1 MDRDRLEY
9 WPAHL
14 QSVFA
19 VIGRSMGDKRLL
31 PDVLA
36 TLPDTCGA
44 VVAAHRATVVYVAG
58 KRAGPRSGHYIVTIV
73 GPRINA
79 CWKFRSI
86 DLEKLSR
93 AVAQAV
99 GRKSAS
105 RDGVY
110 ELGAEVW

>member
-19 VIGRSMGDKRLL
+19 VIGRSLGDKRLV
-31 PDVLA
+31 PDVLDS
-36 TLPDTCGA
+36 LPGACGSI
-44 VVAAHRATVVYVAG
+44 VAAHRVTVAYVRG

-79 CWKFRSI
+79 CWKFRAI

-105 RDGVY
+105 RDGGY